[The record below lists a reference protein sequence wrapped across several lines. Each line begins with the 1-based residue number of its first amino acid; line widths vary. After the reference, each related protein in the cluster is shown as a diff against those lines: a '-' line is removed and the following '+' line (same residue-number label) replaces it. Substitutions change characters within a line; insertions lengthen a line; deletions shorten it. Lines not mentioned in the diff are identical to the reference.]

1 MGFQP
6 AIAEILSLDGYVK
19 NYRDGRVERHV
30 GDGLTEAFACCALF
44 ILGIH
49 AYYARAYTPKFVQVA
64 VTRHR

>member
-6 AIAEILSLDGYVK
+6 AIAEILSLDEYVK

-44 ILGIH
+44 I
-49 AYYARAYTPKFVQVA
+49 
-64 VTRHR
+64 